1 MQDPNNIDLTTSKE
15 DKFDLR
21 EFLERYLF
29 HWKWF
34 ALGLIVAVICAFLA
48 LRYTVP
54 QFQVVSTVLIQD
66 KENGSVSSEL
76 SAFED
81 LGLASS
87 GKSMFN
93 TEIGV
98 LNSRSIKEKVV
109 KKLGINKTYF
119 AKGNF
124 RD

>member
-1 MQDPNNIDLTTSKE
+1 MQDFNPIDVTASKK
-15 DKFDLR
+15 DTFDVR
-21 EFLERYLF
+21 EFLEKYVF

-34 ALGLIVAVICAFLA
+34 VLGVIVAIFCAFLI

-54 QFQVVSTVLIQD
+54 EFQVVSTILIQD
-66 KENGSVSSEL
+66 KENESVSSEL

-81 LGLASS
+81 LGLSTS

-98 LNSRSIKEKVV
+98 LNSRS
-109 KKLGINKTYF
+109 L
-119 AKGNF
+119 
-124 RD
+124 